1 MSQNMIE
8 QQVTCQVSS
17 TNGFSDAEYA
27 SSDGMVVYLVDPDDP
42 ATGPTPT
49 IQNTPAAPTAPG
61 TATHLPYGAL
71 GNRVGP
77 LGDATGVSGNQITY
91 AEGANAITKGI
102 VPITIP
108 AGGAATTIDATSIG
122 RGLGY
127 VVTNPA
133 ASATDGLQALATGG
147 KGKIVARNGRVVY
160 WDIRAK

>member
-1 MSQNMIE
+1 MAQNMIE
-8 QQVTCQVSS
+8 QQVTCKVSS

-27 SSDGMVVYLVDPDDP
+27 SEDGMVVYLADSDD

-49 IQNTPAAPTAPG
+49 IQNTPAAPGSAG
-61 TATHLPYGAL
+61 TETHLPYGAL
-71 GNRVGP
+71 GNRVGA

-91 AEGANAITKGI
+91 DEGANAITKGI

-122 RGLGY
+122 RGLGL
-127 VVTNPA
+127 VLTNPP
-133 ASATDGLQALATGG
+133 ASATDGLQAMATGG
-147 KGKIVARNGRVVY
+147 KGKIIARNGRTVY